1 MSWLEHKIPPPVVGA
16 LCGLLMWGISTQT
29 VAINW
34 WGFTVQAITGLL
46 VLLGLFLDSG
56 GLLSFIRSKT
66 TINPINIEKA
76 SALVTGGVYRFTRN
90 PMYLGMALLLT
101 ALAIWLQT
109 PLAFVGPVLFVGYIT
124 RFQIIPEERALQK
137 LFGQEYLDYSQRVR
151 RWL

>member
-16 LCGLLMWGISTQT
+16 LCGLLMWGISAQT

-34 WGFTVQAITGLL
+34 WGFTAQAITGLL

-66 TINPINIEKA
+66 TINPVKIENA
-76 SALVTGGVYRFTRN
+76 SALVTSGVYRYTRN

-109 PLAFVGPVLFVGYIT
+109 PLAFVGPVLFAGYIT

>member
-1 MSWLEHKIPPPVVGA
+1 MGWLEHKIPPPVIGV
-16 LCGLLMWGISTQT
+16 LCALLMWGISMQT
-29 VAINW
+29 PVIAW
-34 WGFTVQAITGLL
+34 WGALAQAITGLL

-90 PMYLGMALLLT
+90 PMYLGMAFLLT

>member
-34 WGFTVQAITGLL
+34 WGFTAQAITGLL

-66 TINPINIEKA
+66 TINPIKIEKA

-90 PMYLGMALLLT
+90 PMYLGMAFLLS
-101 ALAIWLQT
+101 ALGVWLQS
-109 PLAFVGPVLFVGYIT
+109 PAAFIGPAIFVGYIT
-124 RFQIIPEERALQK
+124 RFQIIPEERILLM
-137 LFGQEYLDYSQRVR
+137 LFGQDYSDYQARVR